1 MNNFKKITLTILI
14 LIFIAPIIYSL
25 NLSNIYKQRLS
36 IEKDKPVLSNAAAKF
51 FFIKGEIDTAEKI
64 LKSNL
69 GIHPDDID
77 SLFLMAAISAK
88 QRKYKRAKVMLHLLL
103 KKDAL
108 NNGYLDLLIYVLD
121 NMGNKKLLNKYKQL
135 LARKTGEKVDKIKK
149 KNLNSIVRIASA
161 TSLLKN
167 IQMNKLKKMKKDKE
181 SMFFKKSKVP
191 VEKQDEL
198 AQKLADETQ
207 ELLKDNGFTGRD
219 FDKSY
224 KNMKELLTKA
234 PDSKLAQLVHWKIHY
249 FYFGL
254 TDNGNTDWIQLQA
267 ALESYLLKY
276 PDDEVHRMEAY
287 DKLAMASNKLEDW
300 NTLLYYTELYLEKDP
315 VHYPIL
321 YSKATA
327 LLKLGQIEDS
337 VEIMENIIKDS
348 PNSVQ
353 SFLARED
360 LEELGY

>member
-1 MNNFKKITLTILI
+1 MRFDMNNFKKITLTILI

-135 LARKTGEKVDKIKK
+135 LARKTGEVI
-149 KNLNSIVRIASA
+149 S
-161 TSLLKN
+161 T
-167 IQMNKLKKMKKDKE
+167 
-181 SMFFKKSKVP
+181 
-191 VEKQDEL
+191 
-198 AQKLADETQ
+198 
-207 ELLKDNGFTGRD
+207 
-219 FDKSY
+219 
-224 KNMKELLTKA
+224 
-234 PDSKLAQLVHWKIHY
+234 
-249 FYFGL
+249 
-254 TDNGNTDWIQLQA
+254 
-267 ALESYLLKY
+267 
-276 PDDEVHRMEAY
+276 
-287 DKLAMASNKLEDW
+287 
-300 NTLLYYTELYLEKDP
+300 
-315 VHYPIL
+315 
-321 YSKATA
+321 
-327 LLKLGQIEDS
+327 
-337 VEIMENIIKDS
+337 
-348 PNSVQ
+348 
-353 SFLARED
+353 
-360 LEELGY
+360 